1 MTEKEDN
8 TENEA
13 EIGLGHDPLE
23 WLQDDEEPQEA
34 DIEQSES
41 SPESTA
47 AEKEEP
53 EPESETEYTSF
64 RIEGDTCYLAV
75 PEKLTI
81 HIVEAL
87 HSEWCALLNEL
98 PKALQVDA
106 GDTVDADAAGVQL
119 LFALLKQ
126 MAFKGVDVQVVAIH
140 PTMLQFLATAGLTDF
155 FAQYQQ
161 SA

>member
-13 EIGLGHDPLE
+13 EVGLGHDPLE
-23 WLQDDEEPQEA
+23 WLQDDEEPQET
-34 DIEQSES
+34 DIEQSEPS
-41 SPESTA
+41 EPTA
-47 AEKEEP
+47 ETKVEP
-53 EPESETEYTSF
+53 EPESATEYTSF
-64 RIEGDTCYLAV
+64 RIEGDTCYLTI

-98 PKALQVDA
+98 PKTLQVDA

-119 LFALLKQ
+119 LFAVLKQ

-140 PTMLQFLATAGLTDF
+140 PTMQQLLATAGLSDF